1 MSARD
6 IFGVVV
12 RVFGLSMT
20 IYSLWALATTLS
32 LLGVE
37 GFDAPTVGFFLTEI
51 VSIAV
56 GIYLLRGAPLLLRFS
71 YPGERT

>member
-37 GFDAPTVGFFLTEI
+37 GFDAPTAWYFVTEI
-51 VSIAV
+51 VSIAL
-56 GIYLLRGAPLLLRFS
+56 GIYFLRGAPVLLRFS
-71 YPGERT
+71 YPGDRT

>member
-1 MSARD
+1 MRAPEV
-6 IFGVVV
+6 FGVVV

-37 GFDAPTVGFFLTEI
+37 GFDPPAAWYFVTEI
-51 VSIAV
+51 ASIAL
-56 GIYLLRGAPLLLRFS
+56 GIYFLRGAPLLLRFS
-71 YPGERT
+71 YPGDRT